1 MNDITH
7 DEGKAKAKA
16 GFSSAEYNAVATSSN
31 LGAINML
38 ASNFSVNPECLGEVS
53 DWKLSYNRK
62 VLSCSY
68 DEEARYVA
76 AIFQY
81 EVVAKLGRR
90 KAMRCTADFGV
101 YYNTTADAPEAA
113 AIGFCRNTGSFAA
126 YPYFRALV
134 AQLAWNAGVTL
145 PPLPAIASTAHIPKQ
160 KKAAQIEGNSNEE

>member
-1 MNDITH
+1 MNDLIQ
-7 DEGKAKAKA
+7 DEGKAKA
-16 GFSSAEYNAVATSSN
+16 GFSSAEYNAVATSAH

-38 ASNFSVNPECLGEVS
+38 ASNFSVNPDCLGDSS

-68 DEEARYVA
+68 NQDSRYVA

-81 EVVAKLGRR
+81 EVIAKLGRR

-101 YYNTTADAPEAA
+101 YYTTTEDATEAA

-145 PPLPAIASTAHIPKQ
+145 PPLPGIASTAHIPKKQ
-160 KKAAQIEGNSNEE
+160 KVAEIEGTSNGN